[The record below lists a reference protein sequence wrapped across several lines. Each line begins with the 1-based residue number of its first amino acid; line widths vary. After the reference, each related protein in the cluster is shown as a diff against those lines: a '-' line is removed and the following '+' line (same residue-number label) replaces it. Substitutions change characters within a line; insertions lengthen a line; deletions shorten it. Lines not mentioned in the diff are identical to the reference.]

1 MCSKINNQTFDSE
14 KERKAYTSA
23 EYYEFSFGEDYE
35 KEIRAVFDRGLLNN
49 FDGTLGEL
57 EKVKRYFFDKLDRSP
72 RQTCNHCRK
81 CFNECVI
88 WKDFPGYM
96 KMKTQF
102 EEMIG
107 IVATRRPL
115 LFDMR
120 ITSDDYCH
128 YFEDKDAGD
137 GSVRHTPSGGPT
149 IETLDLWHAASLED
163 SYDYLF
169 S

>member
-1 MCSKINNQTFDSE
+1 MCSKINNQTFDGE

-23 EYYEFSFGEDYE
+23 EYYEFFFGKDYE
-35 KEIRAVFDRGLLNN
+35 NQIRAVFDRGLLNN

-81 CFNECVI
+81 CFNECII

-96 KMKTQF
+96 TTQF

-120 ITSDDYCH
+120 ITSADYCH
-128 YFEDKDAGD
+128 YFEDEDAGD
-137 GSVRHTPSGGPT
+137 GSVWHTSSGGPT
-149 IETLDLWHAASLED
+149 IETLDLWNAASLE
-163 SYDYLF
+163 S
-169 S
+169 